1 MSEVSVYEK
10 DGKEV
15 DRVGERLLVVLS
27 HWNRKEFV
35 RLQVGDA
42 DVTVS
47 SRDLKAAI
55 ENATNT
61 ARF

>member
-1 MSEVSVYEK
+1 MCEIPVYEK

-15 DRVGERLLVVLS
+15 KSVGERLLVVLS
-27 HWNRKEFV
+27 HWNRNEFV
-35 RLQVGDA
+35 RLQVDGV